1 MKIHHTEATLGAKV
15 YDINLRRLDNR
26 TAEEIVDA
34 WHEYAVLVFPEQ
46 HLDDKAQIAFSRL
59 FGNLERLLTASI
71 EAENSEVFRVANVRP
86 DGTIDK
92 PGESY
97 ELFHRG
103 NQYWHTDSSYKLI
116 PSKASVLR
124 AQTVPPS
131 GGETQF
137 ADMRAAYDALD
148 HKRKAKLKNK
158 IAAHDYIYSQ
168 GLIGGLEL
176 MTEEETAAIP
186 PVEHPLIQTHP
197 DTGRKCLFV
206 GRHASHIVGENLE
219 KSRAELAALTEEACQ
234 PPRVYTHKWH
244 NGDVAVWD
252 NRCVLHRGR
261 PWPKDQPRIMF
272 RTTVA
277 GQAEHNEWMMAGDS
291 AGSG

>member
-1 MKIHHTEATLGAKV
+1 MKICPADATLGATV
-15 YDINLRRLDNR
+15 YDIDLWRLDNH
-26 TAEEIVDA
+26 TAEEIVGA
-34 WHEYAVLVFPEQ
+34 WHEYAVLVFPEH
-46 HLDDKAQIAFSRL
+46 HLDDNAKIAFSRL

-86 DGTIDK
+86 DGAIDK

-137 ADMRAAYDALD
+137 ADMRAAYDAMD
-148 HKRKAKLKNK
+148 HARKIMLKNK
-158 IAAHDYIYSQ
+158 IAVHDYIYSQ

-176 MTEEETAAIP
+176 MTEEETLS
-186 PVEHPLIQTHP
+186 LI
-197 DTGRKCLFV
+197 
-206 GRHASHIVGENLE
+206 HI
-219 KSRAELAALTEEACQ
+219 
-234 PPRVYTHKWH
+234 
-244 NGDVAVWD
+244 
-252 NRCVLHRGR
+252 
-261 PWPKDQPRIMF
+261 
-272 RTTVA
+272 
-277 GQAEHNEWMMAGDS
+277 
-291 AGSG
+291 